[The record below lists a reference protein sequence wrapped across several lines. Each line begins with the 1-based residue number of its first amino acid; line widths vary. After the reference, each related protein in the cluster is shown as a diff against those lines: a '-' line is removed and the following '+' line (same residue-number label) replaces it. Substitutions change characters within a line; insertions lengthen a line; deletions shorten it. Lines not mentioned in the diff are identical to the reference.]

1 MSDWRPNSRVK
12 QLINDWWPDGMQR
25 ISDPHAFMRNM
36 AALQA
41 DLIRYY
47 LSSMDNVTGMRAIN
61 TLRWLDRKASGL
73 E

>member
-1 MSDWRPNSRVK
+1 MRDWSPSAKVK
-12 QLINDWWPDGMQR
+12 QIINDWWPNGMQR

-41 DLIRYY
+41 DLIRHK
-47 LSSMDNVTGMRAIN
+47 LPSMDNKTGMRAIN
-61 TLRWLDRKASGL
+61 TLQSLDRRANGL